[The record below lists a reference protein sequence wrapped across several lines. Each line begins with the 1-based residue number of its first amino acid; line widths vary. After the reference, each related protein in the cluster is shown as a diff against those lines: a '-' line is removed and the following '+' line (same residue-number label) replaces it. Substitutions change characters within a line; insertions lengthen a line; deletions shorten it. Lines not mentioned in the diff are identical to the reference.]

1 MSLVSLTPRAVH
13 CSLLAEDAIKSAI
26 KDYQVKREKRLSMAS
41 VSNTFSPRL
50 PHRAS
55 ADLTIW

>member
-1 MSLVSLTPRAVH
+1 VSFSLTPRAVH

-41 VSNTFSPRL
+41 VSTAFSATPL
-50 PHRAS
+50 PYDI
-55 ADLTIW
+55 ADLTIM